1 MNTAVKENVV
11 AVIPPRRK
19 PAEPAAP
26 AAEEKVLE
34 AGSKDIT
41 GKVESIII
49 ETEDDYGEA
58 AEYGKRVKAQIKAV
72 KDYWKPLKENAA
84 KAHKEI
90 CAREKEMLAPLQEAE
105 STLKGAMSGYLME
118 REKKRLEQEERMRRL
133 QEAEA
138 ERLLNEAVESERN
151 GDAEEAAARMEYAE
165 TLATATTVVQGTP
178 TPKVSGV
185 STSTDWEIESID
197 ASKVPTEVAGVI
209 IRPVDEAAVKRL
221 IRMSKGAV
229 QIPGVVYKK
238 TTKISLGRS

>member
-1 MNTAVKENVV
+1 M
-11 AVIPPRRK
+11 
-19 PAEPAAP
+19 
-26 AAEEKVLE
+26 
-34 AGSKDIT
+34 
-41 GKVESIII
+41 
-49 ETEDDYGEA
+49 
-58 AEYGKRVKAQIKAV
+58 
-72 KDYWKPLKENAA
+72 
-84 KAHKEI
+84 H
-90 CAREKEMLAPLQEAE
+90 
-105 STLKGAMSGYLME
+105 
-118 REKKRLEQEERMRRL
+118 RL
-133 QEAEA
+133 QETEA

>member
-1 MNTAVKENVV
+1 
-11 AVIPPRRK
+11 
-19 PAEPAAP
+19 
-26 AAEEKVLE
+26 
-34 AGSKDIT
+34 
-41 GKVESIII
+41 
-49 ETEDDYGEA
+49 
-58 AEYGKRVKAQIKAV
+58 
-72 KDYWKPLKENAA
+72 
-84 KAHKEI
+84 
-90 CAREKEMLAPLQEAE
+90 MLAPLQEAE
-105 STLKGAMSGYLME
+105 STLKGAMSSYLME
-118 REKKRLEQEERMRRL
+118 QEKKRLEQEERMRRL
-133 QEAEA
+133 QETEA

>member
-19 PAEPAAP
+19 PQEAAAP
-26 AAEEKVLE
+26 AAEEKILE

-41 GKVESIII
+41 GKVDSIII
-49 ETEDDYGEA
+49 ETEADYGEA

-105 STLKGAMSGYLME
+105 STLKGAMSSYLLE
-118 REKKRLEQEERMRRL
+118 QEKKRLEQEERMRRL

-165 TLATATTVVQGTP
+165 TLATASTVVQGKP
-178 TPKVSGV
+178 APKVSGV
-185 STSTDWEIESID
+185 SASTDWEIESID
-197 ASKVPTEVAGVI
+197 VSKVPTEVAGVI